1 MGTSPAFSTEG
12 CNFTSHLVRMAVG
25 QAQNLQIN
33 EFIQIYYMLSQR
45 KSARLLDQGNMMLVL
60 RKKFAGNVSTH
71 RDE

>member
-45 KSARLLDQGNMMLVL
+45 KCARLVDQGNMMLVL